1 MGGQI
6 LGIKRTT
13 PLSRHFVRCGRSG
26 FTADVGKQPTQ
37 GGEITKSKKENYLEH
52 VHDLTADKALRFVLH
67 QMLAELT

>member
-1 MGGQI
+1 
-6 LGIKRTT
+6 
-13 PLSRHFVRCGRSG
+13 VRCGRSG